1 MADRLVFCWAGT
13 DAERCVAEY
22 IRSRFDEDGLVGY
35 APEEFDLNTWE
46 SSSSSI
52 SIVGEEDRGIDAR
65 PSLFYT
71 AVLFG
76 YSSRDMIDKV
86 RVRELMEYV

>member
-1 MADRLVFCWAGT
+1 MADSIGIRWAGT

-35 APEEFDLNTWE
+35 ATEEFDLNTWE

-65 PSLFYT
+65 PSLFYP

-76 YSSRDMIDKV
+76 HSSSDMIDKV